1 MNQNK
6 NNTLFI
12 NGDTFT
18 YILIFMDVDQEKYQ
32 AKNKFGFWVQFK
44 LIRFVI
50 IKYFLEV
57 KDFDLRLSKW
67 CFYFKH
73 PVTFSEDRFN
83 EKKNPNAF
91 CFLKSIRKKWGSEC
105 ELEVSCHVQ
114 VRLRKRPSRNS
125 KFGWQTF
132 PWIIEVLMAENYSG
146 TKGSWLFND
155 ETTFTR
161 YNFFTWHAQPN

>member
-1 MNQNK
+1 MA
-6 NNTLFI
+6 
-12 NGDTFT
+12 
-18 YILIFMDVDQEKYQ
+18 VDQQTYQ
-32 AKNKFGFWVQFK
+32 AENEFGFWVQFK
-44 LIRFVI
+44 LVWFAPLKMISNMQWHSQRIVFM
-50 IKYFLEV
+50 K
-57 KDFDLRLSKW
+57 
-67 CFYFKH
+67 
-73 PVTFSEDRFN
+73 
-83 EKKNPNAF
+83 KKNPNAF